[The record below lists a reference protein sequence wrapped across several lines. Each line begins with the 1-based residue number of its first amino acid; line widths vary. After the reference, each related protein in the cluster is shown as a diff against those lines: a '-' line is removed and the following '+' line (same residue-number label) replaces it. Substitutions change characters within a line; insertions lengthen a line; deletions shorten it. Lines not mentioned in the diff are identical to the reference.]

1 MSAKGL
7 KILLGTLAGLF
18 VIWLAVSVIPGGG
31 SGPEGASGDLA
42 TFFDGVSAEGV
53 SVVRFSQAAD
63 ADPVELRRTEGAWRV
78 NGFRTDSGTVARF
91 WEAVGEAE
99 VGDLVSTNPANQV
112 RMGVSGDSAMTLE
125 LETASGTMTLL
136 VGKGGPGFGTAY
148 VRLPDEDATHLLR
161 GNLRPHLTRSLDD
174 WRNKRVATVDT
185 TGVQRIEVNG
195 EGGAFAVER
204 SDTLWV
210 LEGGADADLPTVRGI
225 LGEMARL
232 DATGFYGPADADTLP
247 ALGGTV
253 TAVGESG
260 DTLFFAEVGS
270 GEGDRWLRV
279 PGDSVVYRIAS
290 WRAGRLMPELE
301 KVRGEG

>member
-1 MSAKGL
+1 MSEKGL
-7 KILLGTLAGLF
+7 RVLLGTLAGLLA
-18 VIWLAVSVIPGGG
+18 IWLAVSVIPGGG
-31 SGPEGASGDLA
+31 GGPEGASGALTA
-42 TFFDGVSAEGV
+42 FFDGVSAEGV
-53 SVVRFSQAAD
+53 SAVRFSQAGD
-63 ADPVELRRTEGAWRV
+63 AEPVELRRTEGAWKV

-91 WEAVGEAE
+91 WDAVGEAG

-112 RMGVSGDSAMTLE
+112 RMGVSGDSVMTLE
-125 LETASGTMTLL
+125 LETASGTRTLL

-148 VRLPDEDATHLLR
+148 VRLPDEDATHLLQ

-185 TGVQRIEVNG
+185 TGVHRIEVDG
-195 EGGAFAVER
+195 EGGAFVVER

-232 DATGFYGPADADTLP
+232 DATGFYGRVDADTLP

-253 TAVGESG
+253 TGVGQSG
-260 DTLFFAEVGS
+260 DTLFFAEMGS
-270 GEGDRWLRV
+270 GGGDRWLRV
-279 PGDSVVYRIAS
+279 PGDSVLYRVAS

-301 KVRGEG
+301 KVQGEG